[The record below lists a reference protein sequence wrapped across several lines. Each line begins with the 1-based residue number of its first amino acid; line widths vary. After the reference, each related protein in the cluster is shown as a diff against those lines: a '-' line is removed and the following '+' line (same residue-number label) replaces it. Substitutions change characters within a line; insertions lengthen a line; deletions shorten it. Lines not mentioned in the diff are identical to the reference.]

1 LLAENAKMKVLHHIL
16 LLVTATLVE
25 SEPPVLEFEDTDG
38 TQCSITKAG
47 LKLGLNTGCCYE
59 DECSTALADRVTET
73 ETAIAANLAAANLE
87 AFGYASTGSVA
98 SLATAIAVVQAD
110 IVSMKADIVTLMAT
124 TSANSAA
131 TSVNSAALA
140 ATALANLQPPALD
153 DGLLAKYEFEGSA
166 ADSSGNGY
174 TGSQHGGSFVSGA
187 VNGRAYEVSGGSRIE
202 IDGLRNH
209 IWGTDFSV
217 CTWFKRASSDGRYS
231 GIISTGYGGSGV
243 WEIRMGREDGGTMVG
258 GTIFPTNDGDP
269 NWTFGYSPTR
279 LNAPVG
285 QWNHVCMTWD
295 GSVSNYYMNGVLR
308 DSSNNN
314 GNKGAG
320 DSGAIPATSNPVFIG
335 IAGPAQPN
343 EYFNGQID
351 NVRLY
356 ERAVTASDV
365 QTMYADKL

>member
-1 LLAENAKMKVLHHIL
+1 
-16 LLVTATLVE
+16 
-25 SEPPVLEFEDTDG
+25 
-38 TQCSITKAG
+38 
-47 LKLGLNTGCCYE
+47 
-59 DECSTALADRVTET
+59 
-73 ETAIAANLAAANLE
+73 
-87 AFGYASTGSVA
+87 
-98 SLATAIAVVQAD
+98 
-110 IVSMKADIVTLMAT
+110 MKADIVTLMAT

-131 TSVNSAALA
+131 TSANSVALA
-140 ATALANLQPPALD
+140 DLQPPAID

-187 VNGRAYEVSGGSRIE
+187 VNGQAYEVSGGSRIE

-209 IWGTDFSV
+209 VWGTGFSV
-217 CTWFKRASSDGRYS
+217 CTWFKRASNDGRYA
-231 GIISTGYGGSGV
+231 GIVSTGYGGNGV
-243 WEIRMGREDGGTMVG
+243 WEIRMGAEDGSTMVG
-258 GTIFPTNDGDP
+258 GTMRPANDASGS
-269 NWTFGYSPTR
+269 WTFGYSPTR
-279 LNAPVG
+279 LNAPVN

-308 DSSNNN
+308 DSSINN

-335 IAGPAQPN
+335 IAGPTQTH

-356 ERAVTASDV
+356 ERAVTAADV